1 MYGMIDSREKVKTG
15 YTDRP
20 ILNLDE
26 DLLGVKKYIDGLIDY
41 ITICSTPMTIAIQG
55 DWGTGKTSIMN
66 MIKDGIKEKC
76 LYSWF
81 NTWEYSQFNMSD
93 ELVISLLKSMVDS
106 LDIKEEDNNI
116 NKSLKILANSLKSG
130 TLMAIDMTAGGR
142 VADTAE
148 KVIDG
153 LTNKDQA
160 DHFNSIKVL
169 REQFQNHI
177 NYALEKSGKDRVV
190 MFVDDLDRLNPE
202 KAIELLEVLKNFLD
216 CDNCVFI
223 LAIDYKV
230 VYKGIKLKYNNVLD
244 EDKGKAFFEKII
256 QLPFKV
262 PVVEY
267 NLYNYVKH
275 SLREIGYSDEINI
288 NLCVDLISNS
298 IGKNPRAIKRLLN
311 SALLLKKIQGD
322 KLFTKENELILF
334 GILCLQLSYE
344 EVYNFFVTNL
354 MDFNSYDELI
364 KLTDE
369 KFYAEADEGK
379 SLAEELSLDRDSILR
394 VTKLMKSILNT
405 IDQDNIA
412 TPSEEKIQNFINI
425 VGISTIT
432 SAYLNDDSNTKLE
445 DEYRY
450 NNRELCKAIRSRLS
464 EEITGI
470 DFKVYQPKKNYDYWK
485 RWNACVY
492 FYHKLDDVEIYF
504 ELHFITEID
513 TGITNMFYKVI
524 SASSKIEDKI
534 KFKVLLGNKL
544 ETFDEFIWNLN
555 EGSYSIEF
563 KNINDYK
570 FDEIVDMA
578 SEKYREITEAIIN

>member
-1 MYGMIDSREKVKTG
+1 
-15 YTDRP
+15 
-20 ILNLDE
+20 
-26 DLLGVKKYIDGLIDY
+26 
-41 ITICSTPMTIAIQG
+41 MTIAIQG

-66 MIKDGIKEKC
+66 MIKDGIEDKC

-81 NTWEYSQFNMSD
+81 NTWEFSQFNMSD

-106 LDIKEEDNNI
+106 LNIKEENNNL

-130 TLMAIDMTAGGR
+130 TLMAIDMAAGGR

-153 LTNKDQA
+153 FTNKDQT
-160 DHFNSIKVL
+160 DYFNSIKVL
-169 REQFQNHI
+169 KEQFQNHI
-177 NYALEKSGKDRVV
+177 NYALEKSGKDRVI

-202 KAIELLEVLKNFLD
+202 KAVELLEVLKNFLD
-216 CDNCVFI
+216 CENCVFI

-244 EDKGKAFFEKII
+244 ENKGKAFFEKII

-275 SLREIGYSDEINI
+275 SLQEIGYSDEINV
-288 NLCVDLISNS
+288 NLCVELISNS

-354 MDFNSYDELI
+354 RDFNTFDELI

-369 KFYAEADEGK
+369 NFYIEADEGK
-379 SLAEELSLDRDSILR
+379 SLAEELNLDRDSILR
-394 VTKLMKSILNT
+394 VTKLMKSIINT
-405 IDQDNIA
+405 IDQDNLA
-412 TPSEEKIQNFINI
+412 TPSEEKILNFINL

-432 SAYLNDDSNTKLE
+432 SAYLTDDSNTKLE

-450 NNRELCKAIRSRLS
+450 KNRELCKAIKSRIS

-470 DFKVYQPKKNYDYWK
+470 DFKVYQPRKNYDYWK

-492 FYHKLDDVEIYF
+492 FYKILDDVEIYF
-504 ELHFITEID
+504 ELHLITKID
-513 TGITNMFYKVI
+513 TGITDIFYKII
-524 SASSKIEDKI
+524 SASTKMEDKV
-534 KFKVLLGNKL
+534 KFKNLLQDKL
-544 ETFDEFIWNLN
+544 EKFKEFTWDMDT
-555 EGSYSIEF
+555 GTYSMEF
-563 KNINDYK
+563 NNIGEYD
-570 FDEIVDMA
+570 FDEIVNLA
-578 SEKYREITEAIIN
+578 SEKYKEITEAIIN

>member
-1 MYGMIDSREKVKTG
+1 MKTG

-20 ILNLDE
+20 ILNLNE

-66 MIKDGIKEKC
+66 MIKDGIEDKC
-76 LYSWF
+76 LYAWF
-81 NTWEYSQFNMSD
+81 NTWEFSQFNMSD

-106 LDIKEEDNNI
+106 LNIKEENNNL

-130 TLMAIDMTAGGR
+130 TLMAIDMAAGGR

-153 LTNKDQA
+153 FTNKDQT
-160 DHFNSIKVL
+160 DYFNSIKVL
-169 REQFQNHI
+169 KEQFQNHI
-177 NYALEKSGKDRVV
+177 NYALEKSGKDRVI

-216 CDNCVFI
+216 CENCVFI

-244 EDKGKAFFEKII
+244 ENKGKAFFEKII

-275 SLREIGYSDEINI
+275 SLQEIGYSDDINV
-288 NLCVDLISNS
+288 NLCVELISNS

-354 MDFNSYDELI
+354 RDFNTFDELI

-369 KFYAEADEGK
+369 NFYIEADEGK
-379 SLAEELSLDRDSILR
+379 SLAEELNLDRDSILR
-394 VTKLMKSILNT
+394 VTKLMKSIINT
-405 IDQDNIA
+405 IDQDNLA
-412 TPSEEKIQNFINI
+412 TPSEEKILNFINL

-432 SAYLNDDSNTKLE
+432 SAYLTDDSNTKLE

-450 NNRELCKAIRSRLS
+450 KNRELCKAIKSRLS

-470 DFKVYQPKKNYDYWK
+470 DFKVYQPRKNYDYWK

-492 FYHKLDDVEIYF
+492 FYKILDDVEIYF
-504 ELHFITEID
+504 ELHLITKID
-513 TGITNMFYKVI
+513 TGITDVFYKII
-524 SASSKIEDKI
+524 SASTKMEDKE
-534 KFKVLLGNKL
+534 KFKNLLQDKL
-544 ETFDEFIWNLN
+544 EKFKEFTWDMDT
-555 EGSYSIEF
+555 GTYSMEF
-563 KNINDYK
+563 NNITEYD
-570 FDEIVDMA
+570 FDEIVNLA
-578 SEKYREITEAIIN
+578 SEKYKEITEAIIN

>member
-1 MYGMIDSREKVKTG
+1 MKTG

-20 ILNLDE
+20 ILNLNE
-26 DLLGVKKYIDGLIDY
+26 DLFGVKKYIDGLIDY

-66 MIKDGIKEKC
+66 MIKDGIEDKC

-81 NTWEYSQFNMSD
+81 NTWEFSQFNMSD

-106 LDIKEEDNNI
+106 LNIKEENNNL

-130 TLMAIDMTAGGR
+130 TLMAIDMAVGGR

-153 LTNKDQA
+153 FTNKDQT
-160 DHFNSIKVL
+160 DYFNSIKVL
-169 REQFQNHI
+169 KEQFQNHI
-177 NYALEKSGKDRVV
+177 NYALEKSGKDRVI

-216 CDNCVFI
+216 CENCVFI

-244 EDKGKAFFEKII
+244 ENKGKAFFEKII

-275 SLREIGYSDEINI
+275 SLQEIGYSDDINV
-288 NLCVDLISNS
+288 NLCVELISNS

-354 MDFNSYDELI
+354 RDFNTFDELI

-369 KFYAEADEGK
+369 NFYIEADEGK
-379 SLAEELSLDRDSILR
+379 SLAGELNLDRDSILR
-394 VTKLMKSILNT
+394 VTKLMKSIINT

-412 TPSEEKIQNFINI
+412 TPSEEKILNFINL

-432 SAYLNDDSNTKLE
+432 SAYLTDDSNTKLE

-450 NNRELCKAIRSRLS
+450 NNRELCKAIKSRIS

-470 DFKVYQPKKNYDYWK
+470 DFKVYQPRKNYDYWK

-492 FYHKLDDVEIYF
+492 FHQILDDVEINF
-504 ELHFITEID
+504 ELHLITKID
-513 TGITNMFYKVI
+513 TGITDIFYKVI
-524 SASSKIEDKI
+524 SASAKMEDKVKLKNLLQDKLE
-534 KFKVLLGNKL
+534 KFK
-544 ETFDEFIWNLN
+544 EFTWDMDT
-555 EGSYSIEF
+555 GTYSKEF
-563 KNINDYK
+563 NNIGEYD
-570 FDEIVDMA
+570 FDEIVNLA
-578 SEKYREITEAIIN
+578 SEKYKEITEAIIN

>member
-1 MYGMIDSREKVKTG
+1 MKTG

-20 ILNLDE
+20 ILNLNE

-66 MIKDGIKEKC
+66 MIKDGIEDKC
-76 LYSWF
+76 LYAWF
-81 NTWEYSQFNMSD
+81 NTWEFSQFNMSD

-106 LDIKEEDNNI
+106 LNIKEENNNL

-130 TLMAIDMTAGGR
+130 THMAIDMAAGGR

-153 LTNKDQA
+153 FTNKDQT
-160 DHFNSIKVL
+160 DYFNSIKVL
-169 REQFQNHI
+169 KEQFQNHI
-177 NYALEKSGKDRVV
+177 NYALEKSGKDRVI

-216 CDNCVFI
+216 CENCVFI

-244 EDKGKAFFEKII
+244 ENKGKAFFEKII

-275 SLREIGYSDEINI
+275 SLQEIGYSDDINV
-288 NLCVDLISNS
+288 NLCVELISNS

-354 MDFNSYDELI
+354 RDFNTFDELI

-369 KFYAEADEGK
+369 NFYIEADEGK
-379 SLAEELSLDRDSILR
+379 SLAEELNLDRDSILR
-394 VTKLMKSILNT
+394 VTKLMKSIINT
-405 IDQDNIA
+405 IDQDNLA
-412 TPSEEKIQNFINI
+412 TPSEEKILNFINL

-432 SAYLNDDSNTKLE
+432 SAYLTDDSNTKLE

-450 NNRELCKAIRSRLS
+450 KNRELCKAIKSKIS

-470 DFKVYQPKKNYDYWK
+470 DFKVYQPRKNYDYWK

-492 FYHKLDDVEIYF
+492 FYKILDDVEIYF
-504 ELHFITEID
+504 ELHLITKID
-513 TGITNMFYKVI
+513 TGITDIFYKII
-524 SASSKIEDKI
+524 SASTKMEDKV
-534 KFKVLLGNKL
+534 KFKNLLQDKL
-544 ETFDEFIWNLN
+544 EKFKEFTWDKDT
-555 EGSYSIEF
+555 GTYSMEF
-563 KNINDYK
+563 NNISEYD
-570 FDEIVDMA
+570 FDEIVNLT
-578 SEKYREITEAIIN
+578 SEKYKEITEAIIN

>member
-1 MYGMIDSREKVKTG
+1 MKTG

-20 ILNLDE
+20 ILNLNE

-66 MIKDGIKEKC
+66 MIRDGIEDKC
-76 LYSWF
+76 LYAWF
-81 NTWEYSQFNMSD
+81 NTWEFSQFNMSD
-93 ELVISLLKSMVDS
+93 QLVISLLKSMVDS
-106 LDIKEEDNNI
+106 LNIKEENNNL

-130 TLMAIDMTAGGR
+130 TLMAIDMAAGGR

-153 LTNKDQA
+153 FTNKDQT
-160 DHFNSIKVL
+160 DYFNSIKVL
-169 REQFQNHI
+169 KEQFQNHI
-177 NYALEKSGKDRVV
+177 NYALEKSGKDRVI

-216 CDNCVFI
+216 CENCVFI

-244 EDKGKAFFEKII
+244 ENKGKAFFEKII

-275 SLREIGYSDEINI
+275 SLQEIGYSDDINV
-288 NLCVDLISNS
+288 NLCVELISNS

-354 MDFNSYDELI
+354 RDFNTFDELI

-369 KFYAEADEGK
+369 NFYIEADEGK
-379 SLAEELSLDRDSILR
+379 SLAEELNLDRDSILR
-394 VTKLMKSILNT
+394 VTKLMKSIINT
-405 IDQDNIA
+405 IDQDNLA
-412 TPSEEKIQNFINI
+412 TPSEEKILNFINL

-432 SAYLNDDSNTKLE
+432 SAYLTDDSNTKLE

-450 NNRELCKAIRSRLS
+450 KNRELCKAIKSKIS

-470 DFKVYQPKKNYDYWK
+470 DFKVYQPRKNYDYWK

-492 FYHKLDDVEIYF
+492 FYKILDDVEIYF
-504 ELHFITEID
+504 ELHLITKID
-513 TGITNMFYKVI
+513 TGITDIFYKII
-524 SASSKIEDKI
+524 SASTKMEDKV
-534 KFKVLLGNKL
+534 KFKNLLQDKL
-544 ETFDEFIWNLN
+544 EKFKEFTWDMDT
-555 EGSYSIEF
+555 GTYSMEF
-563 KNINDYK
+563 NNISEYD
-570 FDEIVDMA
+570 FDEIVNLT
-578 SEKYREITEAIIN
+578 SEKYKEITEAIIN

>member
-1 MYGMIDSREKVKTG
+1 MKTG

-20 ILNLDE
+20 ILNLSE

-66 MIKDGIKEKC
+66 MVKDGIEDKC
-76 LYSWF
+76 LYTWF

-106 LDIKEEDNNI
+106 LNIKEENNNL

-130 TLMAIDMTAGGR
+130 TLMALDMAAGGR
-142 VADTAE
+142 IADTAE

-153 LTNKDQA
+153 FTNKDQT
-160 DHFNSIKVL
+160 DYFNSIKVL
-169 REQFQNHI
+169 KEQFQNHI
-177 NYALEKSGKDRVV
+177 NYALEKSGKDRVI

-230 VYKGIKLKYNNVLD
+230 VYKGVKLKYDNVLD
-244 EDKGKAFFEKII
+244 ENKGKAFFEKII

-275 SLREIGYSDEINI
+275 SLQEIGYSDDINV
-288 NLCVDLISNS
+288 NLCVELISNS

-354 MDFNSYDELI
+354 RDFNTFDELI

-369 KFYAEADEGK
+369 NFYIEADEGK
-379 SLAEELSLDRDSILR
+379 SLAEELNLDRDSIIR
-394 VTKLMKSILNT
+394 VTKLMKSIINT
-405 IDQDNIA
+405 VDQDNIA
-412 TPSEEKIQNFINI
+412 TPSEEKIQNFISI

-432 SAYLNDDSNTKLE
+432 SASLTDNSDSKLE
-445 DEYRY
+445 EEYRY
-450 NNRELCKAIRSRLS
+450 KNRDLCKAIKSRIS
-464 EEITGI
+464 EEINGI
-470 DFKVYQPKKNYDYWK
+470 DFKVYQPRKNYDYWK
-485 RWNACVY
+485 RWNAGVY
-492 FYHKLDDVEIYF
+492 LFHKLEEVDLFVELQI
-504 ELHFITEID
+504 ITELD
-513 TGITNMFYKVI
+513 TGTTNVFYQVN
-524 SASSKIEDKI
+524 SASAKMEDKL
-534 KFKVLLGNKL
+534 KFKELVKDKL
-544 ETFDEFIWNLN
+544 ENLDEFTWDMDT
-555 EGSYSIEF
+555 GSYSMKFINISDYEPDEF
-563 KNINDYK
+563 VNL
-570 FDEIVDMA
+570 A
-578 SEKYREITEAIIN
+578 SEKYKKIIEEVIN

>member
-1 MYGMIDSREKVKTG
+1 MKTG

-20 ILNLDE
+20 ILNLNE

-66 MIKDGIKEKC
+66 MIKDGIKDKC

-106 LDIKEEDNNI
+106 LNIKEENNNL

-130 TLMAIDMTAGGR
+130 TLMAIEMAAGDR

-153 LTNKDQA
+153 FTNKDQA
-160 DHFNSIKVL
+160 DYFNSIKEL
-169 REQFQNHI
+169 KEQFQNHI
-177 NYALEKSGKDRVV
+177 NYALKTSGKDRVI

-230 VYKGIKLKYNNVLD
+230 VYKGVKLKYNNVLD
-244 EDKGKAFFEKII
+244 ENKGKAFFEKII

-275 SLREIGYSDEINI
+275 SLQEIGYSDDINV

-322 KLFTKENELILF
+322 KLFIKENELILF

-354 MDFNSYDELI
+354 GDFNTFDELK

-369 KFYAEADEGK
+369 NFYMESDEGK
-379 SLAEELSLDRDSILR
+379 SLAEELSLDGDSILR
-394 VTKLMKSILNT
+394 VTKLMNSIINT
-405 IDQDNIA
+405 IDQDNIKM
-412 TPSEEKIQNFINI
+412 PSEEKILNFINL

-432 SAYLNDDSNTKLE
+432 SAYLIDDSNTKLE

-450 NNRELCKAIRSRLS
+450 KNRELCKAIKSKML

-470 DFKVYQPKKNYDYWK
+470 EFKVYQPRKNYDYWK

-492 FYHKLDDVEIYF
+492 FYHKLDDAEISV
-504 ELHFITEID
+504 ELHLITKID
-513 TGITNMFYKVI
+513 TGITDVFYKVI
-524 SASSKIEDKI
+524 STSSKMEDKL
-534 KFKVLLGNKL
+534 KVKNLLQEKL
-544 ETFDEFIWNLN
+544 ENLN
-555 EGSYSIEF
+555 GFAWNMDTGTYSMKF
-563 KNINDYK
+563 KNISECESAELVNLTSDKYK
-570 FDEIVDMA
+570 EIVDL
-578 SEKYREITEAIIN
+578 IIC

>member
-1 MYGMIDSREKVKTG
+1 MKTG

-20 ILNLDE
+20 ILNLNE

-66 MIKDGIKEKC
+66 MIKDGIEDKC
-76 LYSWF
+76 LYAWF
-81 NTWEYSQFNMSD
+81 NTWEFSQFNMSD

-106 LDIKEEDNNI
+106 LNIKEENNNL

-130 TLMAIDMTAGGR
+130 TLMAIDMAAGGR

-153 LTNKDQA
+153 FTNKDQT
-160 DHFNSIKVL
+160 DYFNSIKVL
-169 REQFQNHI
+169 KEQFQNHI
-177 NYALEKSGKDRVV
+177 NYALEKSGKDRVI

-216 CDNCVFI
+216 CENCVFI

-244 EDKGKAFFEKII
+244 ENKGKAFFEKII

-275 SLREIGYSDEINI
+275 SLQEIGYSDDINV
-288 NLCVDLISNS
+288 NLCVELISNS

-354 MDFNSYDELI
+354 RDFNTFDELI

-369 KFYAEADEGK
+369 NFYIEADEGK
-379 SLAEELSLDRDSILR
+379 SLAEELNLDRDSILR
-394 VTKLMKSILNT
+394 VTKLMKSIINT
-405 IDQDNIA
+405 IDQDNLA
-412 TPSEEKIQNFINI
+412 TPSEEKILNFINL

-432 SAYLNDDSNTKLE
+432 SAYLTDDSNTKLE

-450 NNRELCKAIRSRLS
+450 KNRELCKAIKSRLS

-470 DFKVYQPKKNYDYWK
+470 DFKVYQPRKNYDYWK

-492 FYHKLDDVEIYF
+492 FYKILDDVEIYF
-504 ELHFITEID
+504 ELHLITKID
-513 TGITNMFYKVI
+513 TGITDIFYKII
-524 SASSKIEDKI
+524 SASTKMEDKV
-534 KFKVLLGNKL
+534 KFKNLLQDKL
-544 ETFDEFIWNLN
+544 EKFKEFTWDMDT
-555 EGSYSIEF
+555 GTYSMEF
-563 KNINDYK
+563 NNIGEYDS
-570 FDEIVDMA
+570 DEIVNLA
-578 SEKYREITEAIIN
+578 SEKYKEITEAIIN

>member
-1 MYGMIDSREKVKTG
+1 MKTG

-20 ILNLDE
+20 ILNLNE

-66 MIKDGIKEKC
+66 MIKDGIEDKC

-81 NTWEYSQFNMSD
+81 NTWEFSQFNMSD

-106 LDIKEEDNNI
+106 LNIKEENNNL

-130 TLMAIDMTAGGR
+130 TLMAIDMAAGGR

-153 LTNKDQA
+153 FTNKDQT
-160 DHFNSIKVL
+160 DYFNSIKVL
-169 REQFQNHI
+169 KEQFQNHI
-177 NYALEKSGKDRVV
+177 NYALEKSGKDRVI

-216 CDNCVFI
+216 CENCVFI

-244 EDKGKAFFEKII
+244 ENKGKAFFEKII

-275 SLREIGYSDEINI
+275 SLQEIGYSDEINV
-288 NLCVDLISNS
+288 NLCVELISNS

-322 KLFTKENELILF
+322 KLFTKESELILF

-354 MDFNSYDELI
+354 RDFNTFDELI

-369 KFYAEADEGK
+369 NFYIEADEGN
-379 SLAEELSLDRDSILR
+379 SLAEELNLDRDSILR
-394 VTKLMKSILNT
+394 VTKLMKSIINT
-405 IDQDNIA
+405 IDQDNLA
-412 TPSEEKIQNFINI
+412 TPSEEKILNFINL

-432 SAYLNDDSNTKLE
+432 SAYLTDDSNTKLE

-450 NNRELCKAIRSRLS
+450 KNRELCKAIKSRIS

-470 DFKVYQPKKNYDYWK
+470 DFKVYQPRKNYDYWK

-492 FYHKLDDVEIYF
+492 FYQILDLSLI
-504 ELHFITEID
+504 H
-513 TGITNMFYKVI
+513 I
-524 SASSKIEDKI
+524 SEPTRREWLSRMPSS
-534 KFKVLLGNKL
+534 
-544 ETFDEFIWNLN
+544 
-555 EGSYSIEF
+555 
-563 KNINDYK
+563 
-570 FDEIVDMA
+570 A
-578 SEKYREITEAIIN
+578 

>member
-1 MYGMIDSREKVKTG
+1 MKTG

-20 ILNLDE
+20 ILNLNE

-66 MIKDGIKEKC
+66 MIKDGIEDKC

-81 NTWEYSQFNMSD
+81 NTWEFSQFNMSD

-106 LDIKEEDNNI
+106 LNIKEENNNL

-130 TLMAIDMTAGGR
+130 TLMAIDMAAGGR

-153 LTNKDQA
+153 FTNKDQT
-160 DHFNSIKVL
+160 DYFNSIKVL
-169 REQFQNHI
+169 KEQFQNHI
-177 NYALEKSGKDRVV
+177 NYALEKSGKDRVI

-202 KAIELLEVLKNFLD
+202 KAVELLEVLKNFLD
-216 CDNCVFI
+216 CENCVFI

-244 EDKGKAFFEKII
+244 ENKGKAFFEKII

-275 SLREIGYSDEINI
+275 SLQEIGYSDEINV
-288 NLCVDLISNS
+288 NLCVELISNS

-354 MDFNSYDELI
+354 RDFNTFDELI

-369 KFYAEADEGK
+369 NFYIEADEGK
-379 SLAEELSLDRDSILR
+379 SLAEELNLDRDSILR
-394 VTKLMKSILNT
+394 VTKLMKSIINT
-405 IDQDNIA
+405 IDQDNLA
-412 TPSEEKIQNFINI
+412 TPSEEKILNFINL

-432 SAYLNDDSNTKLE
+432 SAYLTDDSNTKLE

-450 NNRELCKAIRSRLS
+450 KNRELCKAIKSRIS

-470 DFKVYQPKKNYDYWK
+470 DFKVYQPRKNYDYWK

-492 FYHKLDDVEIYF
+492 FYKILDDVEIYF
-504 ELHFITEID
+504 ELHLITKID
-513 TGITNMFYKVI
+513 TGITDIFYKII
-524 SASSKIEDKI
+524 SASTKMEDKV
-534 KFKVLLGNKL
+534 KFKNLLQDKL
-544 ETFDEFIWNLN
+544 EKFKEFTWDMDT
-555 EGSYSIEF
+555 GTYSMEF
-563 KNINDYK
+563 NNIGEYD
-570 FDEIVDMA
+570 FDEIVNLA
-578 SEKYREITEAIIN
+578 SEKYKEITEAIIN

>member
-1 MYGMIDSREKVKTG
+1 MKTG

-20 ILNLDE
+20 ILNLNE

-66 MIKDGIKEKC
+66 MIKDGIEDKC
-76 LYSWF
+76 LYAWF
-81 NTWEYSQFNMSD
+81 NTWEFSQFNMSD

-106 LDIKEEDNNI
+106 LNIKEENNNL

-130 TLMAIDMTAGGR
+130 TLMAIDMAAGGR

-153 LTNKDQA
+153 FTNKDQT
-160 DHFNSIKVL
+160 DYFNSIKVL
-169 REQFQNHI
+169 KEQFQNHI
-177 NYALEKSGKDRVV
+177 NYALEKSGKDRVI

-216 CDNCVFI
+216 CENCVFI

-244 EDKGKAFFEKII
+244 ENKGKAFFEKII

-275 SLREIGYSDEINI
+275 SLQEIGYSDDINV
-288 NLCVDLISNS
+288 NLCVELISNS

-354 MDFNSYDELI
+354 RDFNTFDELI
-364 KLTDE
+364 KLTDGN
-369 KFYAEADEGK
+369 FYIEADEGK
-379 SLAEELSLDRDSILR
+379 SLAEELNLDRDSILR
-394 VTKLMKSILNT
+394 VTKLMKSIINT
-405 IDQDNIA
+405 IDQDNLA
-412 TPSEEKIQNFINI
+412 TPSEEKILNFINL

-432 SAYLNDDSNTKLE
+432 SAYLTDDSNTKLE

-450 NNRELCKAIRSRLS
+450 KNRELCKAIKSRIS

-470 DFKVYQPKKNYDYWK
+470 DFKVYQPRKNYDYWK

-492 FYHKLDDVEIYF
+492 FYKILDDVEIYF
-504 ELHFITEID
+504 ELHLITKID
-513 TGITNMFYKVI
+513 TGITDVFYL
-524 SASSKIEDKI
+524 KI
-534 KFKVLLGNKL
+534 F
-544 ETFDEFIWNLN
+544 
-555 EGSYSIEF
+555 YR
-563 KNINDYK
+563 IN
-570 FDEIVDMA
+570 
-578 SEKYREITEAIIN
+578 

>member
-1 MYGMIDSREKVKTG
+1 MKTG

-20 ILNLDE
+20 ILNLNE

-66 MIKDGIKEKC
+66 MIRDGIEDKC

-81 NTWEYSQFNMSD
+81 NTWEFSQFNMSD

-106 LDIKEEDNNI
+106 LNIKEENNNL

-130 TLMAIDMTAGGR
+130 TLMAIDMAAGGR

-153 LTNKDQA
+153 FTNKDQT
-160 DHFNSIKVL
+160 DYFNSIKVL
-169 REQFQNHI
+169 KEQFQNHI
-177 NYALEKSGKDRVV
+177 NYALEKSGKDRVI

-216 CDNCVFI
+216 CENCVFI

-244 EDKGKAFFEKII
+244 ENKGKAFFEKII

-275 SLREIGYSDEINI
+275 SLQEIGYSDDINV
-288 NLCVDLISNS
+288 NLCVELISNS

-354 MDFNSYDELI
+354 RDFNTFDELI

-369 KFYAEADEGK
+369 NFYIEADEGK
-379 SLAEELSLDRDSILR
+379 SLAEELNLDRDSILR
-394 VTKLMKSILNT
+394 VTKLMKSIINT
-405 IDQDNIA
+405 IDQDNLA
-412 TPSEEKIQNFINI
+412 TPSEEKILNFINL

-432 SAYLNDDSNTKLE
+432 SAYLTDDSNTKLE

-450 NNRELCKAIRSRLS
+450 KNRELCKAIKSKIS

-470 DFKVYQPKKNYDYWK
+470 DFKVYQPRKNYDYWK

-492 FYHKLDDVEIYF
+492 FYKILDDVEIYF
-504 ELHFITEID
+504 ELHLITKID
-513 TGITNMFYKVI
+513 TGITDIFYKII
-524 SASSKIEDKI
+524 SASTKMEDKV
-534 KFKVLLGNKL
+534 KFKNLLQDKL
-544 ETFDEFIWNLN
+544 EKFKEFTWDMDT
-555 EGSYSIEF
+555 GTYSMEF
-563 KNINDYK
+563 NNISEYD
-570 FDEIVDMA
+570 FDEIVNLT
-578 SEKYREITEAIIN
+578 SEKYKEITEAIIN

>member
-1 MYGMIDSREKVKTG
+1 MKTG

-20 ILNLDE
+20 ILTIDE
-26 DLLGVKKYIDGLIDY
+26 DLLGIKKYIDGLTSY

-66 MIKDGIKEKC
+66 MIKENIEDEC
-76 LYSWF
+76 LCSWF

-106 LDIKEEDNNI
+106 LNIKEENSKL
-116 NKSLKILANSLKSG
+116 NKSLKILASSLKSG
-130 TLMAIDMTAGGR
+130 SLMALDMAMGGR

-153 LTNKDQA
+153 LYSKEQLDY
-160 DHFNSIKVL
+160 FNSIKAL
-169 REQFQNHI
+169 KEQFQHHI
-177 NYALEKSGKDRVV
+177 NLALETSGKDRVI

-244 EDKGKAFFEKII
+244 ENKGKAFFEKII

-267 NLYNYVKH
+267 NLYNYVKY
-275 SLREIGYSDEINI
+275 SLQEIGYSEQINV
-288 NLCVDLISNS
+288 NLCVELISNS

-322 KLFTKENELILF
+322 KFFTKENELILF

-344 EVYNFFVTNL
+344 DVYNFFVTNL
-354 MDFNSYDELI
+354 GDFNNFDDLKE
-364 KLTDE
+364 LTDE
-369 KFYAEADEGK
+369 QFYMAGEEGK
-379 SLAEELSLDRDSILR
+379 SLSEELNIDRDTVIR
-394 VTKLMKSILNT
+394 VSKLMKSIIST
-405 IDQDNIA
+405 IDQENSSA
-412 TPSEEKIQNFINI
+412 PSEEKIQNFIKL
-425 VGISTIT
+425 VSISTIT
-432 SAYLNDDSNTKLE
+432 SAYLESDSNTSLE

-450 NNRELCKAIRSRLS
+450 KNREICKAIKARIS
-464 EEITGI
+464 EEIKEI
-470 DFKVYQPKKNYDYWK
+470 DFKVYQPRKNHDYWK

-492 FYHKLDDVEIYF
+492 FYYTLVDVDIDL
-504 ELHFITEID
+504 ELQLITEID
-513 TGITNMFYKVI
+513 TGITNICYKVI
-524 SASSKIEDKI
+524 S
-534 KFKVLLGNKL
+534 VNKDS
-544 ETFDEFIWNLN
+544 E
-555 EGSYSIEF
+555 SILQF
-563 KNINDYK
+563 KNILSKKLIETYDFIWENNNASYSKTLKDIGDYE
-570 FDEIVDMA
+570 FGSIVELA
-578 SEKYREITEAIIN
+578 TEEYNRAINLILK

>member
-1 MYGMIDSREKVKTG
+1 MKTG

-20 ILNLDE
+20 ILNLNE
-26 DLLGVKKYIDGLIDY
+26 DLLGVKKYIDGLINY

-66 MIKDGIKEKC
+66 MIKDGIEDKC

-81 NTWEYSQFNMSD
+81 NTWEFSQFNMSD

-106 LDIKEEDNNI
+106 LNIKEENNNL
-116 NKSLKILANSLKSG
+116 NKSLKIIANSLKSG
-130 TLMAIDMTAGGR
+130 TLMAIDMAAGGR

-148 KVIDG
+148 KVLDG
-153 LTNKDQA
+153 FTNKDQT
-160 DHFNSIKVL
+160 DYFNSVKVL
-169 REQFQNHI
+169 KKQFQNHI
-177 NYALEKSGKDRVV
+177 NDALEKSGKDRVI

-202 KAIELLEVLKNFLD
+202 KAVELLEVLKNFLD
-216 CDNCVFI
+216 CENCVFI

-230 VYKGIKLKYNNVLD
+230 VYKGVKLKYDNVLD

-275 SLREIGYSDEINI
+275 SLQEIGYSDDINV
-288 NLCVDLISNS
+288 NLCVELISNS

-354 MDFNSYDELI
+354 GDFNNFDELK

-369 KFYAEADEGK
+369 KFYMEVDEGK
-379 SLAEELSLDRDSILR
+379 SLAEELSLDGDSILR
-394 VTKLMKSILNT
+394 VTKLMKSIINT
-405 IDQDNIA
+405 IDQDNLA
-412 TPSEEKIQNFINI
+412 TPSEEKILNFINL

-432 SAYLNDDSNTKLE
+432 SAYLIDDSNTKLE

-450 NNRELCKAIRSRLS
+450 KNRELCKAIKTRIS
-464 EEITGI
+464 EEMPGM
-470 DFKVYQPKKNYDYWK
+470 DFKFYQPRKNYDYWK
-485 RWNACVY
+485 RWNASVSV
-492 FYHKLDDVEIYF
+492 YHKLDDIFVYV
-504 ELHFITEID
+504 ELHLITEID
-513 TGITNMFYKVI
+513 TGITNVFYNVI
-524 SASSKIEDKI
+524 SDNSKIEEKL
-534 KFKVLLGNKL
+534 KFKEHLKDKL
-544 ETFDEFIWNLN
+544 ENFGEFTLDMNYGIYSMRYINISDYEQDELIKLATDK
-555 EGSYSIEF
+555 YKKLIEAV
-563 KNINDYK
+563 IN
-570 FDEIVDMA
+570 
-578 SEKYREITEAIIN
+578 

>member
-1 MYGMIDSREKVKTG
+1 MKTG

-20 ILNLDE
+20 ILNLNE

-66 MIKDGIKEKC
+66 MIKDGIEDKC
-76 LYSWF
+76 LYAWF
-81 NTWEYSQFNMSD
+81 NTWEFSQFNMSD

-106 LDIKEEDNNI
+106 LNIKEENNNL

-130 TLMAIDMTAGGR
+130 TLMAIDMAAGGR

-153 LTNKDQA
+153 FTNKDQT
-160 DHFNSIKVL
+160 DYFNSIKVL
-169 REQFQNHI
+169 KEQFQNHI
-177 NYALEKSGKDRVV
+177 NYALEKSGKDRVI

-216 CDNCVFI
+216 CENCVFI

-244 EDKGKAFFEKII
+244 ENKGKAFFEKII

-275 SLREIGYSDEINI
+275 SLQEIGYSDDINV
-288 NLCVDLISNS
+288 NLCVELISNS

-354 MDFNSYDELI
+354 RDFNTFDELI

-369 KFYAEADEGK
+369 NFYIEADEGK
-379 SLAEELSLDRDSILR
+379 SLAEELNLDRDSILR
-394 VTKLMKSILNT
+394 VTKLMKSIINT
-405 IDQDNIA
+405 IDQDNLA
-412 TPSEEKIQNFINI
+412 TPSEEKILNFINL

-432 SAYLNDDSNTKLE
+432 SAYLTDDSNTKLE

-450 NNRELCKAIRSRLS
+450 KNRELCKAIKSKIS

-470 DFKVYQPKKNYDYWK
+470 DFKVYQPRKNYDYWK

-492 FYHKLDDVEIYF
+492 FYKILDDVEIYF
-504 ELHFITEID
+504 ELHLITKID
-513 TGITNMFYKVI
+513 TGITDIFYKII
-524 SASSKIEDKI
+524 SASTKMEDKE
-534 KFKVLLGNKL
+534 KFKNLLQDKL
-544 ETFDEFIWNLN
+544 EKFKKFTWDMDTGTYSMEFN
-555 EGSYSIEF
+555 
-563 KNINDYK
+563 NITEYD
-570 FDEIVDMA
+570 FDEIVNLT
-578 SEKYREITEAIIN
+578 SEKYKEITEAIIN

>member
-1 MYGMIDSREKVKTG
+1 MKTG

-20 ILNLDE
+20 ILNLNE

-66 MIKDGIKEKC
+66 MIKDGIEDKC

-81 NTWEYSQFNMSD
+81 NTWEFSQFNMSD

-106 LDIKEEDNNI
+106 LNIKEENNNL

-130 TLMAIDMTAGGR
+130 TLMAIDMAAGGR

-153 LTNKDQA
+153 FTNKDQT
-160 DHFNSIKVL
+160 DYFNSIKVL
-169 REQFQNHI
+169 KEQFQNHI
-177 NYALEKSGKDRVV
+177 NYALEKSGKDRVI

-216 CDNCVFI
+216 CENCVFI

-244 EDKGKAFFEKII
+244 ENKGKAFFEKII

-275 SLREIGYSDEINI
+275 SLQEIGYSDEINV
-288 NLCVDLISNS
+288 NLCVELISNS

-322 KLFTKENELILF
+322 KLFTKESELILF

-354 MDFNSYDELI
+354 RDFNTFDELI

-369 KFYAEADEGK
+369 NFYIEADEGN
-379 SLAEELSLDRDSILR
+379 SLAEELNLDRDSILR
-394 VTKLMKSILNT
+394 VTKLMKSIINT
-405 IDQDNIA
+405 IDQDNLA
-412 TPSEEKIQNFINI
+412 TPSEEKILNFINL

-432 SAYLNDDSNTKLE
+432 SAYLTDDSNTKLE

-450 NNRELCKAIRSRLS
+450 KNRELCKAIKSRIS

-470 DFKVYQPKKNYDYWK
+470 DFKVYQPRKNYDYWK

-492 FYHKLDDVEIYF
+492 FYQILDDVEIYF
-504 ELHFITEID
+504 ELHLITKID
-513 TGITNMFYKVI
+513 TGITDIFYKII
-524 SASSKIEDKI
+524 SASTKMEDKV
-534 KFKVLLGNKL
+534 KFKNLLQDKL
-544 ETFDEFIWNLN
+544 EKFKEFTWDMDT
-555 EGSYSIEF
+555 GTYSMEF
-563 KNINDYK
+563 NNIGEYDS
-570 FDEIVDMA
+570 DEIVNLA
-578 SEKYREITEAIIN
+578 SEKYKEITEAIIN

>member
-1 MYGMIDSREKVKTG
+1 MKTG

-66 MIKDGIKEKC
+66 MIKDGIEDKC

-81 NTWEYSQFNMSD
+81 NTWEFSQFNMSD

-106 LDIKEEDNNI
+106 LNIKEENNNL
-116 NKSLKILANSLKSG
+116 NKSLKIIANSLKSG
-130 TLMAIDMTAGGR
+130 TLMAIDMAVGGR

-153 LTNKDQA
+153 FTNKDQT
-160 DHFNSIKVL
+160 DYFNSIKVL
-169 REQFQNHI
+169 KEQFQNHI
-177 NYALEKSGKDRVV
+177 NDALEKSGKDRVI

-202 KAIELLEVLKNFLD
+202 KAVELLEVLKNFLD
-216 CDNCVFI
+216 CENCVFI

-230 VYKGIKLKYNNVLD
+230 VYKGVKLKYDNVLD

-275 SLREIGYSDEINI
+275 SLQEIGYSDDINV
-288 NLCVDLISNS
+288 NLCVELISNS

-354 MDFNSYDELI
+354 GDFNTFEELK

-369 KFYAEADEGK
+369 NFYMEIDEGK
-379 SLAEELSLDRDSILR
+379 SLAEELSLEGDSILR
-394 VTKLMKSILNT
+394 VAKLMNSIINT
-405 IDQDNIA
+405 IDQDDIKA
-412 TPSEEKIQNFINI
+412 PSEEKIQNFINL

-432 SAYLNDDSNTKLE
+432 SAYLINDSNTKLE

-450 NNRELCKAIRSRLS
+450 KNRELCKAIKTRIS
-464 EEITGI
+464 EEIPGM
-470 DFKVYQPKKNYDYWK
+470 DFKFYQPRKNYDYWK
-485 RWNACVY
+485 RWNASVNI
-492 FYHKLDDVEIYF
+492 YHKLDDIFIYV
-504 ELHFITEID
+504 ELHLITEID
-513 TGITNMFYKVI
+513 TGITDVFYNVI
-524 SASSKIEDKI
+524 SDNSKIEEKL
-534 KFKVLLGNKL
+534 KFKEHLKDKL
-544 ETFDEFIWNLN
+544 ENFGEFTWDMNYGIYSMKYVNISDYEQDELIKLATD
-555 EGSYSIEF
+555 
-563 KNINDYK
+563 KYK
-570 FDEIVDMA
+570 ELI
-578 SEKYREITEAIIN
+578 EAIFN

>member
-1 MYGMIDSREKVKTG
+1 MKTG

-20 ILNLDE
+20 ILNLNE

-41 ITICSTPMTIAIQG
+41 MTICSTPMTIAIQG

-66 MIKDGIKEKC
+66 MIKDGIEDKC

-81 NTWEYSQFNMSD
+81 NTWEFSQFNMSD

-106 LDIKEEDNNI
+106 LNIKEENNNL

-130 TLMAIDMTAGGR
+130 TLMAIDMAAGGR
-142 VADTAE
+142 IADTAE

-153 LTNKDQA
+153 FTNKDQT
-160 DHFNSIKVL
+160 DYFNSIKVL
-169 REQFQNHI
+169 KEQFQNHI
-177 NYALEKSGKDRVV
+177 NYALEKSGKDRVI

-216 CDNCVFI
+216 CENCVFI

-244 EDKGKAFFEKII
+244 ENKGKAFFEKII

-275 SLREIGYSDEINI
+275 SLQEIGYSDEINV
-288 NLCVDLISNS
+288 NLCVELISNS

-354 MDFNSYDELI
+354 RDFNTFDELI

-369 KFYAEADEGK
+369 NFYIEADEGK
-379 SLAEELSLDRDSILR
+379 SLAEELNLDRDSILR
-394 VTKLMKSILNT
+394 VTKLMKSIINT
-405 IDQDNIA
+405 IDQDNLV
-412 TPSEEKIQNFINI
+412 TPSEEKILNFINL

-432 SAYLNDDSNTKLE
+432 SAYLTDDSNTKLE

-450 NNRELCKAIRSRLS
+450 KNRELCKAIKLRIS

-470 DFKVYQPKKNYDYWK
+470 DFKVYQPRKNYDYWK

-492 FYHKLDDVEIYF
+492 FYQILDDVEIYF
-504 ELHFITEID
+504 ELHLITKID
-513 TGITNMFYKVI
+513 TGITDIFYKII
-524 SASSKIEDKI
+524 SASTKMEDKVRFKNLLQDKLE
-534 KFKVLLGNKL
+534 KFK
-544 ETFDEFIWNLN
+544 EFTWDMDT
-555 EGSYSIEF
+555 GTYSMEF
-563 KNINDYK
+563 NNISEYDS
-570 FDEIVDMA
+570 DEIVNLA
-578 SEKYREITEAIIN
+578 SEKYKEITEAIIN

>member
-1 MYGMIDSREKVKTG
+1 MKTG

-26 DLLGVKKYIDGLIDY
+26 DLLGVKKYVDGLIDY
-41 ITICSTPMTIAIQG
+41 ISICSTPMTIAIQG

-66 MIKDGIKEKC
+66 MIKDGIEDKC
-76 LYSWF
+76 LYAWF

-106 LDIKEEDNNI
+106 LNIKEENNNL

-130 TLMAIDMTAGGR
+130 TLMAIDMAAGGR

-153 LTNKDQA
+153 FTNKDQT
-160 DHFNSIKVL
+160 DYFNSVKVL
-169 REQFQNHI
+169 KEQFQSHI
-177 NYALEKSGKDRVV
+177 NYALEKSGKDRVI

-230 VYKGIKLKYNNVLD
+230 VYKGVKLKYNNVLD
-244 EDKGKAFFEKII
+244 ENKGKAFFEKII

-267 NLYNYVKH
+267 NLYNYVKY
-275 SLREIGYSDEINI
+275 SLHEIGYSDEINV

-354 MDFNSYDELI
+354 GDFNSFDELK
-364 KLTDE
+364 KLTE
-369 KFYAEADEGK
+369 ENFYIESDEGK
-379 SLAEELSLDRDSILR
+379 SLAEELNLDRDSIIR
-394 VTKLMKSILNT
+394 VTKLMNSIINT

-412 TPSEEKIQNFINI
+412 TPSEEKIENFINL

-432 SAYLNDDSNTKLE
+432 SAYSTDQSNSDLE

-450 NNRELCKAIRSRLS
+450 KNRELCKAIKSRIS
-464 EEITGI
+464 KEVEGI
-470 DFKVYQPKKNYDYWK
+470 DFKVYQPRKNYDYWK
-485 RWNACVY
+485 RWNAGVY
-492 FYHKLDDVEIYF
+492 FYYKLDDVELYV
-504 ELHFITEID
+504 ELQLITEID
-513 TGITNMFYKVI
+513 TGITNIFYQVN
-524 SASSKIEDKI
+524 SASSKMEDKI
-534 KFKVLLGNKL
+534 KFKDLIKDKL
-544 ETFDEFIWNLN
+544 KNFNDFTWDMNS
-555 EGSYSIEF
+555 GSYSLKFI
-563 KNINDYK
+563 NISDYEP
-570 FDEIVDMA
+570 DELVKLATD
-578 SEKYREITEAIIN
+578 KYKEIIDPIIN

>member
-1 MYGMIDSREKVKTG
+1 MKTG

-20 ILNLDE
+20 ILNLNE
-26 DLLGVKKYIDGLIDY
+26 DLLGVKKFIDGLIDY

-66 MIKDGIKEKC
+66 MIKDGIEDKC

-81 NTWEYSQFNMSD
+81 NTWEFSQFNMSD

-106 LDIKEEDNNI
+106 LNIKEEDNNI

-130 TLMAIDMTAGGR
+130 TLMAIDMAAGGR

-148 KVIDG
+148 KVLDG
-153 LTNKDQA
+153 FTNKDQT
-160 DHFNSIKVL
+160 DYFNSVKVL
-169 REQFQNHI
+169 KKQFQNHI
-177 NYALEKSGKDRVV
+177 NEALEKSGKDRVI

-202 KAIELLEVLKNFLD
+202 KAVELLEVLKNFLD
-216 CDNCVFI
+216 CENCVFI

-230 VYKGIKLKYNNVLD
+230 VYKGVKLKYDNVLD

-275 SLREIGYSDEINI
+275 SLQEIGYSDDINV
-288 NLCVDLISNS
+288 NLCVELISNS

-344 EVYNFFVTNL
+344 EVYKFFVINL
-354 MDFNSYDELI
+354 GDFNNFDELK

-369 KFYAEADEGK
+369 KFYMEVDEGK
-379 SLAEELSLDRDSILR
+379 SLAEELSLDGDSILR
-394 VTKLMKSILNT
+394 VTKLMKSIINT
-405 IDQDNIA
+405 IDQDNLA
-412 TPSEEKIQNFINI
+412 TPSEEKILNFINL

-432 SAYLNDDSNTKLE
+432 SAYLIDDSNTKLE

-450 NNRELCKAIRSRLS
+450 KNRELCKAIKTRIS
-464 EEITGI
+464 EEMPGMN
-470 DFKVYQPKKNYDYWK
+470 FKFYQPRKNYDYWK
-485 RWNACVY
+485 RWNASVNV
-492 FYHKLDDVEIYF
+492 YHKLDDIFVYV
-504 ELHFITEID
+504 ELHLITEID
-513 TGITNMFYKVI
+513 TGITNVFYNVI
-524 SASSKIEDKI
+524 SDNSKIEEKL
-534 KFKVLLGNKL
+534 KFKELVKDKL
-544 ETFDEFIWNLN
+544 ENFGEFTLDMNYGIYSMKYINISDYEQDELIKLATDK
-555 EGSYSIEF
+555 YKKLIEAV
-563 KNINDYK
+563 IN
-570 FDEIVDMA
+570 
-578 SEKYREITEAIIN
+578 

>member
-1 MYGMIDSREKVKTG
+1 MKTG

-20 ILNLDE
+20 ILNLNE

-66 MIKDGIKEKC
+66 MIKDGIEDKC
-76 LYSWF
+76 LYAWF
-81 NTWEYSQFNMSD
+81 NTWEFSQFNMSD

-106 LDIKEEDNNI
+106 LNIKEENNNL

-130 TLMAIDMTAGGR
+130 TLMAIDMAAGGR

-153 LTNKDQA
+153 FTNKDQT
-160 DHFNSIKVL
+160 DYFNSIKVL
-169 REQFQNHI
+169 KEQFQNHI
-177 NYALEKSGKDRVV
+177 NYALEKSGKDRVI

-216 CDNCVFI
+216 CENCVFI

-244 EDKGKAFFEKII
+244 ENKGKAFFEKII

-275 SLREIGYSDEINI
+275 SLQEIGYSDDINV
-288 NLCVDLISNS
+288 NLCVELISNS

-354 MDFNSYDELI
+354 RDFNTFDELI

-369 KFYAEADEGK
+369 NFYIEADEGK
-379 SLAEELSLDRDSILR
+379 SLAEELNLDRDSILR
-394 VTKLMKSILNT
+394 VTKLMKSIINT
-405 IDQDNIA
+405 IDQDNLA
-412 TPSEEKIQNFINI
+412 TPSEEKILNFINL

-432 SAYLNDDSNTKLE
+432 SAYLTDDSNTKLE

-450 NNRELCKAIRSRLS
+450 KNRELCKAIKSRIS

-470 DFKVYQPKKNYDYWK
+470 DFKVYQPRKNYDYWK

-492 FYHKLDDVEIYF
+492 FYKILDDVEIYF
-504 ELHFITEID
+504 ELHLITKID
-513 TGITNMFYKVI
+513 TGITDVFYKII
-524 SASSKIEDKI
+524 SASTKMEDKE
-534 KFKVLLGNKL
+534 KFKNLLQDKL
-544 ETFDEFIWNLN
+544 EKFKEFTWDMDT
-555 EGSYSIEF
+555 GTYSMEF
-563 KNINDYK
+563 NNITEYD
-570 FDEIVDMA
+570 FDEIVNLT
-578 SEKYREITEAIIN
+578 SEKYKEITEAIIN

>member
-1 MYGMIDSREKVKTG
+1 MKTG

-20 ILNLDE
+20 ILNLNE

-66 MIKDGIKEKC
+66 MIKDGIEDKC
-76 LYSWF
+76 LYAWF
-81 NTWEYSQFNMSD
+81 NTWEFSQFNMSD

-106 LDIKEEDNNI
+106 LNIKEENNNL

-130 TLMAIDMTAGGR
+130 TLMAIDMAAGGR

-153 LTNKDQA
+153 FTNKDQT
-160 DHFNSIKVL
+160 DYFNSIKVL
-169 REQFQNHI
+169 KEQFQNHI
-177 NYALEKSGKDRVV
+177 NYALEKSGKDRVI

-216 CDNCVFI
+216 CENCVFI

-244 EDKGKAFFEKII
+244 ENKGKAFFEKII

-275 SLREIGYSDEINI
+275 SLQEIGYSDDINV
-288 NLCVDLISNS
+288 NLCVELISNS

-354 MDFNSYDELI
+354 GDFNTFDELK
-364 KLTDE
+364 KLTE
-369 KFYAEADEGK
+369 ENFYMESDEGK
-379 SLAEELSLDRDSILR
+379 SLAEELNLDRDSILR
-394 VTKLMKSILNT
+394 VTKLMKSIINT
-405 IDQDNIA
+405 IDQDNFA
-412 TPSEEKIQNFINI
+412 TPSEEKILNFINL

-432 SAYLNDDSNTKLE
+432 SAYLTNDSNTKLE

-450 NNRELCKAIRSRLS
+450 KNRELCKAIKSRIS

-470 DFKVYQPKKNYDYWK
+470 DFKVYQPRKNYDYWK

-492 FYHKLDDVEIYF
+492 FYQILDDVEIHF
-504 ELHFITEID
+504 ELHLITKID
-513 TGITNMFYKVI
+513 TGITDIFYKAI
-524 SASSKIEDKI
+524 SASSKMEDKL
-534 KFKVLLGNKL
+534 KVKNILQEKL
-544 ETFDEFIWNLN
+544 ENFNGFTWDMDT
-555 EGSYSIEF
+555 GTYSMKF
-563 KNINDYK
+563 NNIGEYD
-570 FDEIVDMA
+570 FDEIVNLS
-578 SEKYREITEAIIN
+578 SEKYKEITEAIIN

>member
-1 MYGMIDSREKVKTG
+1 MKTG

-20 ILNLDE
+20 ILNLNE

-66 MIKDGIKEKC
+66 MIKDGIEDKC
-76 LYSWF
+76 LYAWF
-81 NTWEYSQFNMSD
+81 NTWEFSQFNMSD

-106 LDIKEEDNNI
+106 LNIKEENNNL

-130 TLMAIDMTAGGR
+130 TLMAIDMAAGGR

-153 LTNKDQA
+153 FTNKDQT
-160 DHFNSIKVL
+160 DYFNSIKVL
-169 REQFQNHI
+169 KEQFQNHI
-177 NYALEKSGKDRVV
+177 NYALEKSGKDRVI

-216 CDNCVFI
+216 CENCVFI

-244 EDKGKAFFEKII
+244 ENKGKAFFEKII

-275 SLREIGYSDEINI
+275 SLQEIGYSDDINV
-288 NLCVDLISNS
+288 NLCVELISNS

-354 MDFNSYDELI
+354 RDFNTFDELI

-369 KFYAEADEGK
+369 NFYIEADEGK
-379 SLAEELSLDRDSILR
+379 SLAEELNLDRDSILR
-394 VTKLMKSILNT
+394 VTKLMKSIINT
-405 IDQDNIA
+405 IDQDNLA
-412 TPSEEKIQNFINI
+412 TPSEEKILNFINL

-432 SAYLNDDSNTKLE
+432 SAYLTDDSNTKLE

-450 NNRELCKAIRSRLS
+450 KNRELCKAIKSKIS

-470 DFKVYQPKKNYDYWK
+470 DFKVYQPRKNYDYWK

-492 FYHKLDDVEIYF
+492 FYKILDDVEIYF
-504 ELHFITEID
+504 ELHLITKID
-513 TGITNMFYKVI
+513 TGITDIFYKII
-524 SASSKIEDKI
+524 SASTKMEDKV
-534 KFKVLLGNKL
+534 KFKNLLQDKL
-544 ETFDEFIWNLN
+544 EKFKEFTWDKDT
-555 EGSYSIEF
+555 GTYSMEF
-563 KNINDYK
+563 NNISEYD
-570 FDEIVDMA
+570 FDEIVNLT
-578 SEKYREITEAIIN
+578 SEKYKEITEAIIN

>member
-1 MYGMIDSREKVKTG
+1 MKTG

-20 ILNLDE
+20 ILNLNE

-66 MIKDGIKEKC
+66 MIKDGIEDKC
-76 LYSWF
+76 LYAWF
-81 NTWEYSQFNMSD
+81 NTWEFSQFNMSD

-106 LDIKEEDNNI
+106 LNIKEENNNL

-130 TLMAIDMTAGGR
+130 TLMAIDMAAGGR

-153 LTNKDQA
+153 FTNKDQT
-160 DHFNSIKVL
+160 DYFNSIKVL
-169 REQFQNHI
+169 KEQFQNHI
-177 NYALEKSGKDRVV
+177 NYALEKSGKDRVI

-216 CDNCVFI
+216 CENCVFI

-244 EDKGKAFFEKII
+244 ENKGKAFFEKII

-275 SLREIGYSDEINI
+275 SLQEIGYSDEINV
-288 NLCVDLISNS
+288 NLCVELISNS

-354 MDFNSYDELI
+354 RDFNTFDELI

-369 KFYAEADEGK
+369 NFYIEADEGK
-379 SLAEELSLDRDSILR
+379 SLAEELNLDRDSILR
-394 VTKLMKSILNT
+394 VTKLMKSIINT
-405 IDQDNIA
+405 IDQDNLA
-412 TPSEEKIQNFINI
+412 TPSEEKILNFINL

-432 SAYLNDDSNTKLE
+432 SAYLTDDSNTKLE

-450 NNRELCKAIRSRLS
+450 KNRELCKAIKSRIS

-470 DFKVYQPKKNYDYWK
+470 DFKVYQPRKNYDYWK
-485 RWNACVY
+485 RWNASVNV
-492 FYHKLDDVEIYF
+492 YHKLDDIFVYI
-504 ELHFITEID
+504 ELHLITEID
-513 TGITNMFYKVI
+513 TGITNVFYNVI
-524 SASSKIEDKI
+524 SDNSKIEEI
-534 KFKVLLGNKL
+534 LKFKELVKDKL
-544 ETFDEFIWNLN
+544 ENFGEFTLDMNYGIYSMKYINISDYEQDELIKLATDK
-555 EGSYSIEF
+555 YKKLIEAV
-563 KNINDYK
+563 IN
-570 FDEIVDMA
+570 
-578 SEKYREITEAIIN
+578 

>member
-1 MYGMIDSREKVKTG
+1 MKTG

-20 ILNLDE
+20 ILNLNE

-66 MIKDGIKEKC
+66 MIKDGIEDKC
-76 LYSWF
+76 LYAWF
-81 NTWEYSQFNMSD
+81 NTWEFSQFNMSD

-106 LDIKEEDNNI
+106 LNIKEENNNL

-130 TLMAIDMTAGGR
+130 TLMAIDMAAGGR

-153 LTNKDQA
+153 FTNKDQT
-160 DHFNSIKVL
+160 DYFNSIKVL
-169 REQFQNHI
+169 KEQFQNHI
-177 NYALEKSGKDRVV
+177 NYALEKSGKDRVI

-216 CDNCVFI
+216 CENCVFI

-244 EDKGKAFFEKII
+244 ENKGKAFFEKII

-275 SLREIGYSDEINI
+275 SLQEIGYSDDINV
-288 NLCVDLISNS
+288 NLCVELISNS

-354 MDFNSYDELI
+354 RDFNTFDELI

-369 KFYAEADEGK
+369 NFYIEADEGK
-379 SLAEELSLDRDSILR
+379 SLAEELNLDRDSILR
-394 VTKLMKSILNT
+394 VTKLMKSIINT
-405 IDQDNIA
+405 IDQDNLA
-412 TPSEEKIQNFINI
+412 TPSEEKILNFINL

-432 SAYLNDDSNTKLE
+432 SAYLTDDSNTKLE

-450 NNRELCKAIRSRLS
+450 KNRELCKAIKSKIS

-470 DFKVYQPKKNYDYWK
+470 DFKVYQPRKNYDYWK

-492 FYHKLDDVEIYF
+492 FYKILDDVEIYF
-504 ELHFITEID
+504 ELHLITKID
-513 TGITNMFYKVI
+513 TGITDIFYKII
-524 SASSKIEDKI
+524 SASTKMEDKV
-534 KFKVLLGNKL
+534 KFKNLLQDKL
-544 ETFDEFIWNLN
+544 EKFKEFTWDMDT
-555 EGSYSIEF
+555 GTYSMEF
-563 KNINDYK
+563 NNITEYD
-570 FDEIVDMA
+570 FDEIVNLT
-578 SEKYREITEAIIN
+578 SEKYKEITEAIIN

>member
-1 MYGMIDSREKVKTG
+1 MKTG

-20 ILNLDE
+20 ILNLNE

-66 MIKDGIKEKC
+66 MIKDGIEDKC
-76 LYSWF
+76 LYAWF
-81 NTWEYSQFNMSD
+81 NTWEFSQFNMSD

-106 LDIKEEDNNI
+106 LNIKEENNNL

-130 TLMAIDMTAGGR
+130 TLMAIDMAAGGR

-153 LTNKDQA
+153 FTNKDQT
-160 DHFNSIKVL
+160 DYFNSIKVL
-169 REQFQNHI
+169 KEQFQNHI
-177 NYALEKSGKDRVV
+177 NYALEKSGKDRVI

-216 CDNCVFI
+216 CENCVFI

-244 EDKGKAFFEKII
+244 ENKGKAFFEKII

-275 SLREIGYSDEINI
+275 SLQEIGYSDDINV
-288 NLCVDLISNS
+288 NLCVELISNS

-354 MDFNSYDELI
+354 RDFNTFDELI

-369 KFYAEADEGK
+369 NFYIEADEGK
-379 SLAEELSLDRDSILR
+379 SLAEELNLDRDSILR
-394 VTKLMKSILNT
+394 VTKLMKSIINT
-405 IDQDNIA
+405 IDQDNLA
-412 TPSEEKIQNFINI
+412 TPSEEKILNFINL

-432 SAYLNDDSNTKLE
+432 SAYLADDSNTKLE

-450 NNRELCKAIRSRLS
+450 KNRELCKAIKSRIS

-470 DFKVYQPKKNYDYWK
+470 DFKVYQPRKNYDYWK

-492 FYHKLDDVEIYF
+492 FYKILDDVEIYF
-504 ELHFITEID
+504 ELHLITKID
-513 TGITNMFYKVI
+513 TGITDVFYKII
-524 SASSKIEDKI
+524 SASTKMEDKE
-534 KFKVLLGNKL
+534 KFKNLLQDKL
-544 ETFDEFIWNLN
+544 EKFKEFTWDMDT
-555 EGSYSIEF
+555 GTYSMEF
-563 KNINDYK
+563 NNITEYD
-570 FDEIVDMA
+570 FDEIVNLT
-578 SEKYREITEAIIN
+578 SEKYKEITEAIIN

>member
-1 MYGMIDSREKVKTG
+1 MKTG

-20 ILNLDE
+20 ILTLNE

-41 ITICSTPMTIAIQG
+41 ITICTTPMTIAIQG

-66 MIKDGIKEKC
+66 MIKDGIKDKC

-106 LDIKEEDNNI
+106 LNIKEENNNL

-130 TLMAIDMTAGGR
+130 TLMAIEMAAGDR

-153 LTNKDQA
+153 FTNKDQA
-160 DHFNSIKVL
+160 DYFNSIKVL
-169 REQFQNHI
+169 KEQFQNHI
-177 NYALEKSGKDRVV
+177 NNALEMSGKDRVV

-216 CDNCVFI
+216 CNNCVFI

-230 VYKGIKLKYNNVLD
+230 VYKGVKLKYNNVLD
-244 EDKGKAFFEKII
+244 ENKGKAFFEKII

-267 NLYNYVKH
+267 NLYNYIKH
-275 SLREIGYSDEINI
+275 SLQEIGYSDDINV

-322 KLFTKENELILF
+322 KLFIKENELILF

-354 MDFNSYDELI
+354 GDFNTFDELK
-364 KLTDE
+364 KLTE
-369 KFYAEADEGK
+369 ENFYMESDEGK
-379 SLAEELSLDRDSILR
+379 SLAEELNLDRDSILR
-394 VTKLMKSILNT
+394 VTKLMNSVMST
-405 IDQDNIA
+405 IDQDNIKI
-412 TPSEEKIQNFINI
+412 PSEEKILNFINL

-432 SAYLNDDSNTKLE
+432 SAYLIDDSNTKLE

-450 NNRELCKAIRSRLS
+450 KNRELCKAIKSKML
-464 EEITGI
+464 EETTGI
-470 DFKVYQPKKNYDYWK
+470 EFKVYQPRKNYDYWK

-492 FYHKLDDVEIYF
+492 FYHKLDDAEISV
-504 ELHFITEID
+504 ELHLITKIA
-513 TGITNMFYKVI
+513 TGITDIIYQVI
-524 SASSKIEDKI
+524 SASSKMEDKLKVKNI
-534 KFKVLLGNKL
+534 LQEILENFNGFTWDMDTGTYSMKFKNTSECESYELV
-544 ETFDEFIWNLN
+544 NLV
-555 EGSYSIEF
+555 SD
-563 KNINDYK
+563 KYK
-570 FDEIVDMA
+570 EIIDL
-578 SEKYREITEAIIN
+578 IIY

>member
-1 MYGMIDSREKVKTG
+1 MKTG

-20 ILNLDE
+20 ILNLNE

-66 MIKDGIKEKC
+66 MIKDGIEDKC
-76 LYSWF
+76 LYAWF
-81 NTWEYSQFNMSD
+81 NTWEFSQFNMSD

-106 LDIKEEDNNI
+106 LNIKEENNNL

-130 TLMAIDMTAGGR
+130 TLMAIDMAAGGR

-153 LTNKDQA
+153 FTNKDQT
-160 DHFNSIKVL
+160 DYFNSIKVL
-169 REQFQNHI
+169 KEQFQNHI
-177 NYALEKSGKDRVV
+177 NYALEKSGKDRVI

-202 KAIELLEVLKNFLD
+202 KAVELLEVLKNFLD
-216 CDNCVFI
+216 CENCVFI

-244 EDKGKAFFEKII
+244 ENKGKAFFEKII

-275 SLREIGYSDEINI
+275 SLQEIGYSDDINV
-288 NLCVDLISNS
+288 NLCVELISNS

-354 MDFNSYDELI
+354 RDFNTFDELI

-369 KFYAEADEGK
+369 NFYIEADEGK
-379 SLAEELSLDRDSILR
+379 SLAEELNLDRDSILR
-394 VTKLMKSILNT
+394 VTKLMKSIINT
-405 IDQDNIA
+405 IDQDNLA
-412 TPSEEKIQNFINI
+412 TPSEEKILNFINL

-432 SAYLNDDSNTKLE
+432 SAYLTDDSNTKLE

-450 NNRELCKAIRSRLS
+450 KNRELCKAIKSKIS

-470 DFKVYQPKKNYDYWK
+470 DFKVYQPRKNYDYWK

-492 FYHKLDDVEIYF
+492 FYKILDDVEIYF
-504 ELHFITEID
+504 ELHLITKID
-513 TGITNMFYKVI
+513 TGITDIFYKII
-524 SASSKIEDKI
+524 SASTKMEDKV
-534 KFKVLLGNKL
+534 KFKNLLQDKL
-544 ETFDEFIWNLN
+544 EKFKEFTWDMDT
-555 EGSYSIEF
+555 GTYSMEF
-563 KNINDYK
+563 NNIGEYDS
-570 FDEIVDMA
+570 DEIVNLA
-578 SEKYREITEAIIN
+578 SEKYKEITEAIIN

>member
-1 MYGMIDSREKVKTG
+1 MKTG

-20 ILNLDE
+20 ILNLNE

-66 MIKDGIKEKC
+66 MIKDGIEDKC
-76 LYSWF
+76 LYAWF
-81 NTWEYSQFNMSD
+81 NTWEFSQFNMSD

-106 LDIKEEDNNI
+106 LNIKEENNNL

-130 TLMAIDMTAGGR
+130 TLMAIDMAAGGR

-153 LTNKDQA
+153 FTNKDQT
-160 DHFNSIKVL
+160 DYFNSIKVL
-169 REQFQNHI
+169 KEQFQNHI
-177 NYALEKSGKDRVV
+177 NYALEKSGKDRVI

-202 KAIELLEVLKNFLD
+202 KAIELLEGLKNFLD
-216 CDNCVFI
+216 CENCVFI

-244 EDKGKAFFEKII
+244 ENKGKAFFEKII

-275 SLREIGYSDEINI
+275 SLQEIGYSDEINV
-288 NLCVDLISNS
+288 NLCVELISNS

-354 MDFNSYDELI
+354 RDFNTFEELI

-369 KFYAEADEGK
+369 NFYIEADEGK
-379 SLAEELSLDRDSILR
+379 SLAEELNLDRDSILR
-394 VTKLMKSILNT
+394 VTKLMKSIINT
-405 IDQDNIA
+405 IDQDNLS
-412 TPSEEKIQNFINI
+412 TPSEEKILNFINL

-432 SAYLNDDSNTKLE
+432 SAYLTDDSNTKLE

-450 NNRELCKAIRSRLS
+450 KNRELCKAIKSKIS

-470 DFKVYQPKKNYDYWK
+470 DFKVYQPRKNYDYWK

-492 FYHKLDDVEIYF
+492 FYKILYDVEIYF
-504 ELHFITEID
+504 ELHLITKID
-513 TGITNMFYKVI
+513 TGITDIFYKII
-524 SASSKIEDKI
+524 SASTKMEDKV
-534 KFKVLLGNKL
+534 KFKNLLQDKL
-544 ETFDEFIWNLN
+544 EKFKEFTWDMDT
-555 EGSYSIEF
+555 GTYSMEF
-563 KNINDYK
+563 NNIGEYD
-570 FDEIVDMA
+570 FDEIVKLA
-578 SEKYREITEAIIN
+578 SEKYKEITEAIIN

>member
-1 MYGMIDSREKVKTG
+1 MKTG

-20 ILNLDE
+20 ILNLNE

-66 MIKDGIKEKC
+66 MIKDGIEDKC
-76 LYSWF
+76 LYAWF
-81 NTWEYSQFNMSD
+81 NTWEFSQFNMSD

-106 LDIKEEDNNI
+106 LNIKEENNNL

-130 TLMAIDMTAGGR
+130 TLMAIDMAAGGR

-153 LTNKDQA
+153 FTNKDQT
-160 DHFNSIKVL
+160 DYFNSIKVL
-169 REQFQNHI
+169 KEQFQNHI
-177 NYALEKSGKDRVV
+177 NYALEKSGKDRVI

-216 CDNCVFI
+216 CENCVFI

-244 EDKGKAFFEKII
+244 ENKGKAFFEKII

-275 SLREIGYSDEINI
+275 SLQEIGYSDEINV
-288 NLCVDLISNS
+288 NLCVELISNS

-354 MDFNSYDELI
+354 RDFNTFDELI

-369 KFYAEADEGK
+369 NFYIEADEGK
-379 SLAEELSLDRDSILR
+379 SLAEELNLDRDSILR
-394 VTKLMKSILNT
+394 VTKLMKSIINT
-405 IDQDNIA
+405 IDQDNLA
-412 TPSEEKIQNFINI
+412 TPSEEKILNFINL

-432 SAYLNDDSNTKLE
+432 SAYLTDDSNTKLE

-450 NNRELCKAIRSRLS
+450 KNRELCKAIKSKIS

-470 DFKVYQPKKNYDYWK
+470 DFKVYQPRKNYDYWK

-492 FYHKLDDVEIYF
+492 FYKILDDVEIYF
-504 ELHFITEID
+504 ELHLITKID
-513 TGITNMFYKVI
+513 TGITDIFYKII
-524 SASSKIEDKI
+524 SASTKMEDKV
-534 KFKVLLGNKL
+534 KFKNLLQDKL
-544 ETFDEFIWNLN
+544 EKFKEFTWDMDT
-555 EGSYSIEF
+555 GTYSMEF
-563 KNINDYK
+563 NNISEYD
-570 FDEIVDMA
+570 FDEIVNLT
-578 SEKYREITEAIIN
+578 SEKYKEITEAIIN

>member
-1 MYGMIDSREKVKTG
+1 MKTG

-20 ILNLDE
+20 ILNLNE

-66 MIKDGIKEKC
+66 MIKDGIEDKC
-76 LYSWF
+76 LYAWF
-81 NTWEYSQFNMSD
+81 NTWEFSQFNMSD

-106 LDIKEEDNNI
+106 LNIKEENNNL

-130 TLMAIDMTAGGR
+130 TLMAIDMAAGGR

-153 LTNKDQA
+153 FTNKDQT
-160 DHFNSIKVL
+160 DYFNSIKVL
-169 REQFQNHI
+169 KEQFQNHI
-177 NYALEKSGKDRVV
+177 NYALEKSGKDRVI

-216 CDNCVFI
+216 CENCVFI

-244 EDKGKAFFEKII
+244 ENKGKAFFEKII

-275 SLREIGYSDEINI
+275 SLQEIGYSYEINV
-288 NLCVDLISNS
+288 NLCVELISNS

-354 MDFNSYDELI
+354 RDFNTFDELI

-369 KFYAEADEGK
+369 NFYIEADEGK
-379 SLAEELSLDRDSILR
+379 SLAEELNLDRDSILR
-394 VTKLMKSILNT
+394 VTKLMKSIINT
-405 IDQDNIA
+405 IDQDNLA
-412 TPSEEKIQNFINI
+412 TPSEEKILNFINL

-432 SAYLNDDSNTKLE
+432 SAYLTDDSNTKLE

-450 NNRELCKAIRSRLS
+450 NNRELCKAIKSRIS

-470 DFKVYQPKKNYDYWK
+470 DFKVYQPRKNYDYWK

-492 FYHKLDDVEIYF
+492 FYKILDDVEIYF
-504 ELHFITEID
+504 ELHLITKID
-513 TGITNMFYKVI
+513 TGITDVFYKII
-524 SASSKIEDKI
+524 SASTKMEDKE
-534 KFKVLLGNKL
+534 KFKNLLQDKL
-544 ETFDEFIWNLN
+544 EKFKEFTWDMDT
-555 EGSYSIEF
+555 GTYSMEF
-563 KNINDYK
+563 NNITEYD
-570 FDEIVDMA
+570 FDEIVNLT
-578 SEKYREITEAIIN
+578 SEKYKEITEAIIN

>member
-1 MYGMIDSREKVKTG
+1 MKTG

-20 ILNLDE
+20 ILNLNE

-66 MIKDGIKEKC
+66 MIKDGIEDKC
-76 LYSWF
+76 LYAWF
-81 NTWEYSQFNMSD
+81 NTWEFSQFNMSD

-106 LDIKEEDNNI
+106 LNIKEENNNL

-130 TLMAIDMTAGGR
+130 TLMAIDMAAGGR

-153 LTNKDQA
+153 FTNKDQT
-160 DHFNSIKVL
+160 DYFNSIKVL
-169 REQFQNHI
+169 KEQFQNHI
-177 NYALEKSGKDRVV
+177 NYALEKSGKDRVI

-216 CDNCVFI
+216 CENCVFI

-244 EDKGKAFFEKII
+244 ENKGKAFFEKII

-275 SLREIGYSDEINI
+275 SLQEIGYSDDINV
-288 NLCVDLISNS
+288 NLCVELISNS

-354 MDFNSYDELI
+354 RDFNTFDELI

-369 KFYAEADEGK
+369 NFYIEADEGK
-379 SLAEELSLDRDSILR
+379 SLAEELNLDRDSILR
-394 VTKLMKSILNT
+394 VTKLMKSIINT
-405 IDQDNIA
+405 IDQDNLA
-412 TPSEEKIQNFINI
+412 TPSEEKILNFINL

-432 SAYLNDDSNTKLE
+432 SAYLTDDSNTKLE

-450 NNRELCKAIRSRLS
+450 KNRELCKAIKSKIS

-470 DFKVYQPKKNYDYWK
+470 DFKVYQPRKNYDYWK

-492 FYHKLDDVEIYF
+492 FYKILDDVEIYF
-504 ELHFITEID
+504 ELHLITKID
-513 TGITNMFYKVI
+513 TGITDIFYKII
-524 SASSKIEDKI
+524 SASTKMEDKV
-534 KFKVLLGNKL
+534 KFKNLLQDKL
-544 ETFDEFIWNLN
+544 EKFKEFTWDMDT
-555 EGSYSIEF
+555 GTYSMEF
-563 KNINDYK
+563 NNISEYD
-570 FDEIVDMA
+570 FDEIVNLT
-578 SEKYREITEAIIN
+578 SEKYKEITEAIIN

>member
-1 MYGMIDSREKVKTG
+1 MKTG

-20 ILNLDE
+20 ILNLNE
-26 DLLGVKKYIDGLIDY
+26 DLLGVKKYIDGFIDY

-66 MIKDGIKEKC
+66 MIKDGIEDKC

-81 NTWEYSQFNMSD
+81 NTWEFSQFNMSD

-106 LDIKEEDNNI
+106 LNIKEEDNNI

-130 TLMAIDMTAGGR
+130 TLMAIDMAAGGR

-148 KVIDG
+148 KVLDG
-153 LTNKDQA
+153 FTNKDQT
-160 DHFNSIKVL
+160 DYFNSVKVL
-169 REQFQNHI
+169 KKQFQNHI
-177 NYALEKSGKDRVV
+177 NEALEKSGKDRVI

-202 KAIELLEVLKNFLD
+202 KAVELLEVLKNFLD
-216 CDNCVFI
+216 CENCVFI

-230 VYKGIKLKYNNVLD
+230 VYKGVKLKYDNVLD

-275 SLREIGYSDEINI
+275 SLQEIGYSDDINV
-288 NLCVDLISNS
+288 NLCVELISNS

-344 EVYNFFVTNL
+344 EVYKFFVINL
-354 MDFNSYDELI
+354 GDFNNFDELK

-369 KFYAEADEGK
+369 KFYMEVDEGK
-379 SLAEELSLDRDSILR
+379 SLAEELSLDGDSILR
-394 VTKLMKSILNT
+394 VTKLMKSIINT
-405 IDQDNIA
+405 IDQDNLA
-412 TPSEEKIQNFINI
+412 TPSEEKILNFINL

-432 SAYLNDDSNTKLE
+432 SAYLIDDSNTKLE

-450 NNRELCKAIRSRLS
+450 KNRELCKAIKTRIS
-464 EEITGI
+464 EEMPGMN
-470 DFKVYQPKKNYDYWK
+470 FKFYQPRKNYDYWK
-485 RWNACVY
+485 RWNASVNV
-492 FYHKLDDVEIYF
+492 YHKLDDIFVYV
-504 ELHFITEID
+504 ELHLITEID
-513 TGITNMFYKVI
+513 TGITNVFYNVI
-524 SASSKIEDKI
+524 SDNSKIEEKL
-534 KFKVLLGNKL
+534 KFKELVKDKL
-544 ETFDEFIWNLN
+544 ENFGEFTLDMNYGIYSMKYINISDYEQDELIKLATDK
-555 EGSYSIEF
+555 YKKLIEAV
-563 KNINDYK
+563 IN
-570 FDEIVDMA
+570 
-578 SEKYREITEAIIN
+578 

>member
-1 MYGMIDSREKVKTG
+1 MKTG

-20 ILNLDE
+20 ILNLNE

-66 MIKDGIKEKC
+66 MIKDGIEDKC
-76 LYSWF
+76 LYAWF
-81 NTWEYSQFNMSD
+81 NTWEFSQFNMSD

-106 LDIKEEDNNI
+106 LNIKEENNNL

-130 TLMAIDMTAGGR
+130 TLMAIDMAAGGR

-153 LTNKDQA
+153 FTNKDQT
-160 DHFNSIKVL
+160 DYFNSIKVL
-169 REQFQNHI
+169 KEQFQNHI
-177 NYALEKSGKDRVV
+177 NYALEKSGKDRVI

-216 CDNCVFI
+216 CENCVFI

-244 EDKGKAFFEKII
+244 ENKGKAFFEKII

-275 SLREIGYSDEINI
+275 SLQEIGYSDEINV
-288 NLCVDLISNS
+288 NLCVELISNS

-354 MDFNSYDELI
+354 RDFNTFDELI

-369 KFYAEADEGK
+369 NFYIEADEGK
-379 SLAEELSLDRDSILR
+379 SLAEELNLDRDSILR
-394 VTKLMKSILNT
+394 VTKLMKSIINT
-405 IDQDNIA
+405 IDQDNLA
-412 TPSEEKIQNFINI
+412 TPSEEKILNFINL

-432 SAYLNDDSNTKLE
+432 SAYLTDDSNTKLE

-450 NNRELCKAIRSRLS
+450 KNRELCKAIKSRIS

-470 DFKVYQPKKNYDYWK
+470 DFKVYQPRKNYDYWK

-492 FYHKLDDVEIYF
+492 FYKILDDVEIYF
-504 ELHFITEID
+504 ELHLITKID
-513 TGITNMFYKVI
+513 TGITDVFYKII
-524 SASSKIEDKI
+524 SASTKMEDKE
-534 KFKVLLGNKL
+534 KFKNLLQDKL
-544 ETFDEFIWNLN
+544 EKFKEFTWDMDT
-555 EGSYSIEF
+555 GTYSMEF
-563 KNINDYK
+563 NNITEYD
-570 FDEIVDMA
+570 FDEIVNLT
-578 SEKYREITEAIIN
+578 SEKYKEITEAIIN

>member
-1 MYGMIDSREKVKTG
+1 MKTG

-20 ILNLDE
+20 ILNLNE

-66 MIKDGIKEKC
+66 MIKDGIKDKC
-76 LYSWF
+76 LYAWF

-106 LDIKEEDNNI
+106 LNIQEENNNL

-130 TLMAIDMTAGGR
+130 TLMAIDMAAGGR

-153 LTNKDQA
+153 FTSKDQT
-160 DHFNSIKVL
+160 DYFNSVKEL
-169 REQFQNHI
+169 KEQFQNHI
-177 NYALEKSGKDRVV
+177 NYALEKSGKDRVI

-216 CDNCVFI
+216 CENCVFI

-230 VYKGIKLKYNNVLD
+230 VYKGVKLKYNNVLD

-267 NLYNYVKH
+267 NLYNYVKY
-275 SLREIGYSDEINI
+275 SLQEIGYSDDINV

-322 KLFTKENELILF
+322 KLFVKENELILF

-354 MDFNSYDELI
+354 GDFNTFDELK

-369 KFYAEADEGK
+369 KFYMEIDEGK
-379 SLAEELSLDRDSILR
+379 SLAEELSLDGDSILR
-394 VTKLMKSILNT
+394 VTKLMNSIINT

-412 TPSEEKIQNFINI
+412 TPSEEKILNFINL

-432 SAYLNDDSNTKLE
+432 SAYLIDDSNTKLE

-450 NNRELCKAIRSRLS
+450 KNRELCKAIKSRIS
-464 EEITGI
+464 EEIDGI
-470 DFKVYQPKKNYDYWK
+470 DFKVYQPRKNYDYWK

-492 FYHKLDDVEIYF
+492 FYRKLDDVEIYF
-504 ELHFITEID
+504 ELHLITEID

-524 SASSKIEDKI
+524 SASSKMEDKL
-534 KFKVLLGNKL
+534 KFKNLLQDKL
-544 ETFDEFIWNLN
+544 EIFNEFTWDMDA
-555 EGSYSIEF
+555 GAYSLEF
-563 KNINDYK
+563 KNISDYEY
-570 FDEIVDMA
+570 DELVKLATD
-578 SEKYREITEAIIN
+578 KYKKITEAIIN

>member
-1 MYGMIDSREKVKTG
+1 MKTG

-20 ILNLDE
+20 ILNLNE

-66 MIKDGIKEKC
+66 MIKDGIEDKC
-76 LYSWF
+76 LYAWF

-106 LDIKEEDNNI
+106 LNIKEEDNNL

-130 TLMAIDMTAGGR
+130 TLMAIDMAAGGR
-142 VADTAE
+142 IADTAE

-153 LTNKDQA
+153 FTNKDQT
-160 DHFNSIKVL
+160 DYFNSVKVL
-169 REQFQNHI
+169 KEQFQNQI
-177 NYALEKSGKDRVV
+177 NYALEKSGKDRVI

-230 VYKGIKLKYNNVLD
+230 VYKGVKLKYNNVLD
-244 EDKGKAFFEKII
+244 ENKGKAFFEKII

-275 SLREIGYSDEINI
+275 SLHEIGYSDEINV
-288 NLCVDLISNS
+288 NLCVELISNS

-322 KLFTKENELILF
+322 KLFIKENELILF

-354 MDFNSYDELI
+354 GDFNSYDELK

-369 KFYAEADEGK
+369 NFYIEADEGK
-379 SLAEELSLDRDSILR
+379 SLAEELNLDRDSVIR
-394 VTKLMKSILNT
+394 VTKLIYSIINT

-412 TPSEEKIQNFINI
+412 TPSEEKIQNFINL

-432 SAYLNDDSNTKLE
+432 SAYSTDQSNSDLE
-445 DEYRY
+445 DEHRY
-450 NNRELCKAIRSRLS
+450 KNRELCKAIKSRIS
-464 EEITGI
+464 EEINGI
-470 DFKVYQPKKNYDYWK
+470 DFKVYQPRKNYDYWK
-485 RWNACVY
+485 RWNAGVY
-492 FYHKLDDVEIYF
+492 FYHKLDDVEIYL
-504 ELHFITEID
+504 ELQLITEID
-513 TGITNMFYKVI
+513 TGTTNVFYQVN
-524 SASSKIEDKI
+524 SASTKIDDKI
-534 KFKVLLGNKL
+534 KFKDLIKDKL
-544 ETFDEFIWNLN
+544 KNFNEFTWDMDS
-555 EGSYSIEF
+555 GSYSMKFI
-563 KNINDYK
+563 NISDYQS
-570 FDEIVDMA
+570 DELIKTATD
-578 SEKYREITEAIIN
+578 KYKEIIDAIIN